1 MSGCYGVK
9 LERWGGS
16 GFEDDD
22 DDDDSDM
29 VDCFMLEAQMIC
41 VNVIL

>member
-22 DDDDSDM
+22 DDDSDM
-29 VDCFMLEAQMIC
+29 VDCFMLEAQMSC